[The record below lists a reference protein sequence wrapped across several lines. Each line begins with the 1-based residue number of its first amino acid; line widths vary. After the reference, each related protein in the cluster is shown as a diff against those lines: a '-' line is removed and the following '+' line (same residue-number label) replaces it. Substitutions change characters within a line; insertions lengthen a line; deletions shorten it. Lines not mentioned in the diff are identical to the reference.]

1 MKDFILATLPW
12 IIIGISVAIIVV
24 NNNKVKTKKT
34 SKETYISE
42 GLCLGM
48 SFGVLLG
55 SLYSEHLGIFLS
67 LGMLIGEAIG
77 SCIKKTNNK
86 EDK

>member
-1 MKDFILATLPW
+1 MRDFILASLPW
-12 IIIGISVAIIVV
+12 VICGISIAIIIV

-48 SFGVLLG
+48 CFGVLLG
-55 SLYSEHLGIFLS
+55 SIYSEHLGIF
-67 LGMLIGEAIG
+67 
-77 SCIKKTNNK
+77 
-86 EDK
+86 

>member
-1 MKDFILATLPW
+1 MRDFILASLSWVICGIPIT
-12 IIIGISVAIIVV
+12 IIIV

-48 SFGVLLG
+48 SLVF
-55 SLYSEHLGIFLS
+55 Y
-67 LGMLIGEAIG
+67 
-77 SCIKKTNNK
+77 
-86 EDK
+86 

>member
-24 NNNKVKTKKT
+24 NNNKVNTKKT

-48 SFGVLLG
+48 SFGV
-55 SLYSEHLGIFLS
+55 
-67 LGMLIGEAIG
+67 
-77 SCIKKTNNK
+77 
-86 EDK
+86 